1 MRNWPVFIIL
11 MLSSSAWAAADFSD
25 FDPIDVQQIA
35 VLTDMHMITEG
46 RGEFTQT
53 KKIPAL
59 KKPIISSGYFLY
71 REGQGLLWV
80 SEKPLPSSIL
90 VTETGVYELQQ
101 DGSFNALKG
110 GEQMGTLLKAIIFN
124 DWEPLGRYFNTS
136 FKGDRQSWCVGLETK
151 SVQVRSILEAVK
163 ICGDSEPRE
172 VTLFE
177 AKDASTVINTQ
188 FIPGQ
193 LSEQDALKLDA
204 ATQ

>member
-1 MRNWPVFIIL
+1 MVL
-11 MLSSSAWAAADFSD
+11 ALSSSAWAAADFSD
-25 FDPIDVQQIA
+25 FDTIDPQQIA
-35 VLTDMHMITEG
+35 VLTNIHTITEG

-59 KKPIISSGYFLY
+59 KKPINSSGYFLY

-90 VTETGVYELQQ
+90 VTETGVYELQK
-101 DGSFNALKG
+101 DGSFNVMKG

-124 DWEPLGRYFNTS
+124 DWEPLGRYFDAS
-136 FKGDRQSWCVGLETK
+136 FKGDQQHWCIGLDTK
-151 SVQVRSILEAVK
+151 SVQVRSVLEAVK
-163 ICGDSEPRE
+163 ICGDSQPRE

-177 AKDASTVINTQ
+177 AKEASTVINTT
-188 FIPGQ
+188 FVPDR